1 MDRVN
6 DLSRRL
12 GNNLLSVTKRSPPSS
27 GQLPPASTSGGGAPV
42 ALSSR
47 FESGAVTSGT
57 TLKLHELF
65 IVTDS
70 KVGASGNILCY
81 TCIGQKGLFCVREN
95 CGISHRGSGAY
106 TPESGDI
113 HILNKQGEA
122 LIQPRINSKDL
133 SDDLTAEWMTSRE
146 SIQDWTTKF
155 GLVNSSDHSQ
165 IISSE
170 DMEASE
176 RFSKFA
182 EDWKTP
188 AKRGRATVFQP
199 ERLLPEVLEDFSFVK
214 NLPEDPAELIS
225 QIGWDPSKE
234 GRVVRALVNLES
246 ALEVANVS
254 NQATFEIVN
263 DELVAGKSTSE
274 ILLAKIENIRSRI
287 GAPNKEEGL
296 VSSSTIWG
304 AIYDLSGMLSGE
316 GGRSKGDPVF
326 SSQEMEK
333 LQELLDT
340 YYANQLKPFL
350 KDSLKDY
357 ATVAFCDT
365 NTGLLLDGAERV
377 NEDLGHLDKRLK
389 ILEEVP
395 AVKASNPHFGLQER
409 MQQYKSGSGGSVGP
423 PNIDL
428 DPPKPQEDR
437 EALAEKVQRLSTQV
451 QKIVAEASDSA
462 ISFGGL
468 GLKSVQEVDSW
479 LAAHPH
485 AVRHY
490 GLCPDVMVFLEWVA
504 DDLGGGEKITDQ
516 LRKLQKLGFATAAE
530 ARAVDSF
537 AYLLP
542 RVFAGEGEDPV
553 HSADK
558 SYFPKCKTFA
568 TWSGKGWGY
577 WDRIKSSM
585 DRVKSAFEGQ
595 VRASIP
601 ASDPVYNLFMLAISE
616 VYSWLEGYEKE
627 IITDMCTGLV
637 VNQFSAPA
645 GWSLST
651 RIGVRVLE
659 EVGQPRIGVG
669 SLISSTNSA
678 SNASHVLYAVF
689 RTLDV
694 MSDFKKYK
702 FKNHPCI
709 SSEFVKFMASNSG
722 MDSIKKLEDRV
733 KSLESELKEALN
745 KVKVASVKADTA
757 SNKADQSTKDLVA
770 LAKRVKNLE

>member
-1 MDRVN
+1 MDRIS
-6 DLSRRL
+6 DLSKRL
-12 GNNLLSVTKRSPPSS
+12 NANLLSVTKRSPSS
-27 GQLPPASTSGGGAPV
+27 GQSPSALTSGGGAV
-42 ALSSR
+42 TLSSR
-47 FESGAVTSGT
+47 FETGTSTTGT

-65 IVTDS
+65 IVSDS
-70 KVGASGNILCY
+70 KVGASGRTLCY
-81 TCIGQKGLFCVREN
+81 TCIGQKGVFCVREN
-95 CGISHRGSGAY
+95 CGISHRGPGAY

-122 LIQPRINSKDL
+122 LIQPKINAKDL
-133 SDDLTAEWMTSRE
+133 ADDLTSEWLASRE

-188 AKRGRATVFQP
+188 AKRGRGTVLQP
-199 ERLLPEVLEDFSFVK
+199 ERILPGAIEDFSFVK

-225 QIGWDPSKE
+225 QIGWNPAKE

-246 ALEVANVS
+246 SLEIANVS

-274 ILLAKIENIRSRI
+274 ILMAKIENIRARI

-296 VSSSTIWG
+296 VSSPTLWG
-304 AIYDLSGMLSGE
+304 AIHELSGMLSGE
-316 GGRSKGDPVF
+316 GGTPKDDFVF
-326 SSQEMEK
+326 SSQEMAK
-333 LQELLDT
+333 LQEVLDT
-340 YYANQLKPFL
+340 YYTNHLIPYFR
-350 KDSLKDY
+350 DSLKDY
-357 ATVAFCDT
+357 ATVATCET
-365 NTGLLLDGAERV
+365 NTGLLLDGADRV
-377 NEDLGHLDKRLK
+377 NDDLGHLDKRIK
-389 ILEEVP
+389 ILEEAP
-395 AVKASNPHFGLQER
+395 SVKASSPHLDLQAR
-409 MQQYKSGSGGSVGP
+409 MRNYKSGTGTNVGP
-423 PNIDL
+423 PIIDL

-437 EALAEKVQRLSTQV
+437 EALAEKVQRLTTQV

-485 AVRHY
+485 AARHY

-542 RVFAGEGEDPV
+542 RVFAGEGEDSV
-553 HSADK
+553 HSAEK

-568 TWSGKGWGY
+568 AWSGKGWGY
-577 WDRIKSSM
+577 WDRIKASM
-585 DRVKSAFEGQ
+585 DRVKTAFEGQ

-616 VYSWLEGYEKE
+616 VYSWIEGYEKE

-637 VNQFSAPA
+637 VNQFSVPA

-669 SLISSTNSA
+669 SLISSTNST

-694 MSDFKKYK
+694 MSAFKKYK
-702 FKNHPCI
+702 YKNHPCI

-733 KSLESELKEALN
+733 KSLESDLKEALN
-745 KVKVASVKADTA
+745 KVKTASVKADTA

-770 LAKRVKNLE
+770 LTKRVKSLE

>member
-1 MDRVN
+1 MDRIS
-6 DLSRRL
+6 DLSKRL
-12 GNNLLSVTKRSPPSS
+12 NANLLSVTKRSPPSS
-27 GQLPPASTSGGGAPV
+27 GQFPSALTSGGGASV

-47 FESGAVTSGT
+47 FESGAVTSGA

-65 IVTDS
+65 IVSDS
-70 KVGASGNILCY
+70 KVGASGKTLCHA
-81 TCIGQKGLFCVREN
+81 CIGQKGVFCVREN
-95 CGISHRGSGAY
+95 CVTSHRGPGAY
-106 TPESGDI
+106 APESGDI

-122 LIQPRINSKDL
+122 LIQPKINAKDL
-133 SDDLTAEWMTSRE
+133 SDDLTSEWLSSRE

-155 GLVNSSDHSQ
+155 GLVNSADHSQ

-188 AKRGRATVFQP
+188 AKRGRGTVFQP
-199 ERLLPEVLEDFSFVK
+199 ERLLPGVTEDFAFVK
-214 NLPEDPAELIS
+214 NLPEDPAELTS

-246 ALEVANVS
+246 ALEVA
-254 NQATFEIVN
+254 
-263 DELVAGKSTSE
+263 DELAAGKSTSE
-274 ILLAKIENIRSRI
+274 ILLAKIENVRSRI

-296 VSSSTIWG
+296 VSSPTLWG

-316 GGRSKGDPVF
+316 GGRPKGDLVF

-340 YYANQLKPFL
+340 CHANQLKPFL
-350 KDSLKDY
+350 RDSLKDY
-357 ATVAFCDT
+357 ATVASCET
-365 NTGLLLDGAERV
+365 NTGPLLDGADRV
-377 NEDLGHLDKRLK
+377 NDDLGHLDKRIK
-389 ILEEVP
+389 ILEEAP
-395 AVKASNPHFGLQER
+395 AVKTSRPHLDLQAR
-409 MQQYKSGSGGSVGP
+409 MQQHKSGPGGSVGP
-423 PNIDL
+423 PNIDFT
-428 DPPKPQEDR
+428 PPKPQEDR

-468 GLKSVQEVDSW
+468 GLKSVREVDSW

-485 AVRHY
+485 AARHY
-490 GLCPDVMVFLEWVA
+490 GLCPDVMMFLEWVA

-542 RVFAGEGEDPV
+542 RVFAGEGEDLV

-568 TWSGKGWGY
+568 AWSGKGWGC
-577 WDRIKSSM
+577 WDRIKASM
-585 DRVKSAFEGQ
+585 DRVKTAFEGQ
-595 VRASIP
+595 VRASMP
-601 ASDPVYNLFMLAISE
+601 PSDPVYNSFMLAISE
-616 VYSWLEGYEKE
+616 VHSWLEGYEKE

-678 SNASHVLYAVF
+678 SNASHVLYAIF

-733 KSLESELKEALN
+733 KSLESDLKEALN

-757 SNKADQSTKDLVA
+757 SNKADQSTRDLVA
-770 LAKRVKNLE
+770 LAKRVKSLE